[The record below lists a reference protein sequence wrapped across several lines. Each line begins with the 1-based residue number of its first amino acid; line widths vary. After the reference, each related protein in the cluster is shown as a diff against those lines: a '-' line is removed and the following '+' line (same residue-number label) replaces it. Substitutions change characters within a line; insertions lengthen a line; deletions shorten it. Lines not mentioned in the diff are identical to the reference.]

1 MEFIDFL
8 MSGKNFKDDTDVKFL
23 NPLVM
28 AFVGDSIYSLYV
40 KTQQLNLFAE
50 KVNNLTKKTAEK
62 VNAKAQEQALFKV
75 MDKLTEEEI
84 DIVKRARNANIHT
97 RAKNYSIEEYRHA
110 TALEALLGYLY
121 LTSNT
126 NRLQELL
133 KLIFE

>member
-8 MSGKNFKDDTDVKFL
+8 MSGKNFKKDTDVKFL

-50 KVNNLTKKTAEK
+50 KVNNLTKKTAEQ

-75 MDKLTEEEI
+75 MDRLTEEEI